1 MLEFSGSYI
10 IAVTNQMRFVASCK
24 CWVDTGYITWLNQRW
39 ISMYGLFHNPVLA
52 TSLILVGGLEHV
64 LFSHILG
71 ISPSQL
77 IIY

>member
-1 MLEFSGSYI
+1 
-10 IAVTNQMRFVASCK
+10 
-24 CWVDTGYITWLNQRW
+24 
-39 ISMYGLFHNPVLA
+39 MYGLFRNPVLA